1 MHEAGPQEQQ
11 RLPRWEGVA
20 QGDSED
26 TVYNTAQNTSGERM
40 RRLEGKTAIITGT
53 TGGIGAAS
61 AHRLASEGAQLVLAD
76 INLDGAEK
84 TAAAIRAAGGAAIA
98 HALDL
103 AEESSIKTL
112 IDDSLKHYGKLEILF
127 NNAADT
133 RPATMQHDAAIE
145 FMDAD
150 VWDGIFRINARGTML
165 MIKHALPALIKS
177 GNASIINT
185 SSGASLRGDLFRPA
199 YASSKA
205 AINVLTEYVAAQYGK
220 RGVRCNVVSPGLVV
234 TENTREG
241 QAHNFALYEKH
252 HLTPRLGEPDDLAA
266 MVALLASDDGKF
278 ITGQVIRVDGGIST
292 HFPHV
297 AETRDGVD
305 SYAPVKS

>member
-1 MHEAGPQEQQ
+1 MK
-11 RLPRWEGVA
+11 RV
-20 QGDSED
+20 
-26 TVYNTAQNTSGERM
+26 
-40 RRLEGKTAIITGT
+40 EGKIEVITGA
-53 TGGIGAAS
+53 TGGIGAAV
-61 AHRLASEGAQLVLAD
+61 ARRLAAEGAKVVLAD
-76 INLDGAEK
+76 IKVEGVEK
-84 TAAAIRAAGGAAIA
+84 TAEQIRAVGGECFV
-98 HALDL
+98 HHLDL
-103 AEESSIKTL
+103 ADENSIEAL
-112 IDDSLKHYGKLEILF
+112 IAAAIEKYGRIDVLF

-133 RPATMQHDAAIE
+133 RPATMVKDAAIA
-145 FMDAD
+145 FMDSEI
-150 VWDGIFRINARGTML
+150 WDGIFAINTRGTML
-165 MIKHALPALIKS
+165 MMKYTLPHMVKQ
-177 GNASIINT
+177 GGGSIINT

-205 AINVLTEYVAAQYGK
+205 AVNVLTEYVAAQYGK
-220 RGVRCNVVSPGLVV
+220 KGVRCNVVSPGLVV

-241 QAHNFALYEKH
+241 QAHNFALYEAH

-305 SYAPVKS
+305 AQKPAKN

>member
-1 MHEAGPQEQQ
+1 
-11 RLPRWEGVA
+11 
-20 QGDSED
+20 
-26 TVYNTAQNTSGERM
+26 M

-53 TGGIGAAS
+53 TGGIGAAT
-61 AHRLASEGAQLVLAD
+61 ARRMALEGAQLVLAD
-76 INLDGAEK
+76 IDADGAEK
-84 TAAAIRAAGGAAIA
+84 TAQTIRAAGGEAIV
-98 HALDL
+98 HLLDL
-103 AEESSIKTL
+103 AEESSVKTL
-112 IDDSLKHYGKLEILF
+112 VNAALEHYGKLEILF

-133 RPATMQHDAAIE
+133 RPSAMQFDAAIE
-145 FMDAD
+145 YMDAD
-150 VWDGIFRINARGTML
+150 VWDGAFRINTRGTML
-165 MIKHALPALIKS
+165 MIKHALPALLRS

-199 YASSKA
+199 YAASKA

-220 RGVRCNVVSPGLVV
+220 RGVRCNAVSPGLVV

-252 HLTPRLGEPDDLAA
+252 HLTPRLGEPDDIAS
-266 MVALLASDDGKF
+266 MVTLLASDDGRF

-297 AETRDGVD
+297 AETRGGVD
-305 SYAPVKS
+305 GYTPSKN